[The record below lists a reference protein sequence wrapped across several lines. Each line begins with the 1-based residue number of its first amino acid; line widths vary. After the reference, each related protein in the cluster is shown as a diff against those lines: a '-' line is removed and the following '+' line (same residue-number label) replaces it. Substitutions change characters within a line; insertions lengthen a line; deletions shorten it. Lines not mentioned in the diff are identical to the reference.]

1 MVNRKNEDAGKINFI
16 SNMMKNTSPLKS
28 RTQVLH
34 VKKTFP
40 EASNVATYYT
50 LKKASKFVPYPYEHL
65 IQGGRHRR
73 PATQTTPKQRN
84 LHKGYFLVKYA
95 ICNAYIILILI
106 VLKQRILTYDLES
119 TFCLPC
125 KLTKI
130 IHEIKIVEITQLI
143 SIISL

>member
-1 MVNRKNEDAGKINFI
+1 
-16 SNMMKNTSPLKS
+16 MMKNTSPLKS

-84 LHKGYFLVKYA
+84 PQKGYFWLNMQFVTHNYYRPDTHCFK
-95 ICNAYIILILI
+95 
-106 VLKQRILTYDLES
+106 
-119 TFCLPC
+119 
-125 KLTKI
+125 TKN
-130 IHEIKIVEITQLI
+130 LN
-143 SIISL
+143 L

>member
-1 MVNRKNEDAGKINFI
+1 
-16 SNMMKNTSPLKS
+16 MMKNTRPLKS

-84 LHKGYFLVKYA
+84 LRKGYFLVKYA
-95 ICNAYIILILI
+95 ICNA
-106 VLKQRILTYDLES
+106 
-119 TFCLPC
+119 
-125 KLTKI
+125 
-130 IHEIKIVEITQLI
+130 
-143 SIISL
+143 